1 MFKKL
6 FQSSP
11 PKLGTI
17 RWDSNV
23 IETIDVVCTILV
35 ENPNIFLSEFTPDNV
50 LTKSDK
56 IAKLKI
62 KLQSQIIKE
71 GDTHV

>member
-1 MFKKL
+1 MYNRL
-6 FQSSP
+6 FTSSP

-17 RWDSNV
+17 RWSAGV
-23 IETIDVVCTILV
+23 IETIDTVCGILV
-35 ENPNIFLSEFTPDNV
+35 ENPDIFLSEFTPDNI